1 MTISELGSA
10 TKLDL
15 LVADTQGQI
24 KYTVLKPSKR
34 GVKALS
40 GKRAWSNAAPK
51 GSFMHGSVAGTPGV
65 TNNNK
70 CNQVMWVVD
79 RNSLRVYDTLGE
91 TVWAVNSRSYMLA
104 RGRVTPVLKN
114 ANYPNLQRTQIAI

>member
-1 MTISELGSA
+1 
-10 TKLDL
+10 
-15 LVADTQGQI
+15 
-24 KYTVLKPSKR
+24 
-34 GVKALS
+34 
-40 GKRAWSNAAPK
+40 
-51 GSFMHGSVAGTPGV
+51 MHGSVAGTPGV

-91 TVWAVNSRSYMLA
+91 TVWAVNSRSYVLA

>member
-34 GVKALS
+34 GLKALS
-40 GKRAWSNAAPK
+40 GKRAWCNAAPK
-51 GSFMHGSVAGTPGV
+51 GSFMHGSVTGTPGV

-70 CNQVMWVVD
+70 CNQVM
-79 RNSLRVYDTLGE
+79 
-91 TVWAVNSRSYMLA
+91 
-104 RGRVTPVLKN
+104 
-114 ANYPNLQRTQIAI
+114 

>member
-1 MTISELGSA
+1 MITNVA
-10 TKLDL
+10 TASRLDL
-15 LVADTQGQI
+15 ELADTRGQI

-70 CNQVMWVVD
+70 CNQVM
-79 RNSLRVYDTLGE
+79 
-91 TVWAVNSRSYMLA
+91 
-104 RGRVTPVLKN
+104 
-114 ANYPNLQRTQIAI
+114 

>member
-79 RNSLRVYDTLGE
+79 RNSPRVYDTLGE
-91 TVWAVNSRSYMLA
+91 HCLSS
-104 RGRVTPVLKN
+104 
-114 ANYPNLQRTQIAI
+114 